1 MGATAVLYF
10 CFSSVLRALQRSPSI
25 LPPSAIP
32 FSFRTSLCSL
42 TKQQK
47 LFTGRVGPLPR
58 CALQV
63 LSEVA
68 TRPKTI
74 CSLVI
79 SRDLKDFKFSTER
92 YCLELDDNCNLL
104 EAQEQFRLIVGN
116 SDQNIEVETFCLTKG
131 KFYFMFIYYLTIFF
145 ACVQLEH
152 SF

>member
-1 MGATAVLYF
+1 MAKQRGKRASEEEAEDFTVVKDEDSEGA
-10 CFSSVLRALQRSPSI
+10 I
-25 LPPSAIP
+25 
-32 FSFRTSLCSL
+32 
-42 TKQQK
+42 
-47 LFTGRVGPLPR
+47 G
-58 CALQV
+58 LQV